1 MEKIAIIGL
10 SCLFPDAQNPEE
22 FWRNLIGQKDSKSL
36 ATAEDLG
43 VDPAYFYDQDKSKA
57 DRTYSLMGGYI
68 RDFQFNADEYAL
80 PSELIASLD
89 PICKGSLYVAK
100 QALESSSYFGNAEVL
115 AKCGVILGNLSFPT
129 KFSNQ
134 LFAPIYQ
141 QTIEPALRELVQQES
156 LQLQALPTMAQAS
169 PYNAMTSS
177 LPSAVVAQAL
187 SLASINFSLDA
198 ACSSSLY
205 AVNLASHYL
214 RSHQADLMLAG
225 AVSYSDP
232 LFIRML
238 FSGVQAYP
246 SNGISSPLDKSS
258 RGLTPADGVGML
270 VLKRYSDALRDGDRI
285 YATVCGTGLSN
296 DGRGKHLLSPNQQ
309 GQVLAFER
317 AYNQAGITP
326 QDIDYLECH
335 ATGTLLGDST
345 ELSSID
351 AFFGKYQASPLV
363 GSVKSNVGHLLTAAG
378 VVGMIK
384 IILSM
389 SKGVIAPTINLNEPM
404 SSPKQVISP
413 EQIVRASTPW
423 PNKDSPKR
431 AAISAFGF
439 GGTNAHLIL
448 EQPKPPQAMPDIWAE
463 DSEPVATAKMAI
475 VGMDALF
482 GACDGLE
489 AFDRSI
495 YEGKQHFIPL
505 PPKRW
510 QGIEQQEQL
519 LKDYGFEDSQAPLG
533 AYIQDF
539 EIDTLRFKIP
549 PNEVEKLNPQQLLTI
564 KVADR
569 ALQDAKLEEGG
580 NVAVIIAMETDPAI
594 HQLQERWHLPWQIEQ
609 GLTKESLSLPD
620 EQLSQLQTI
629 LKDSIHHQAGTS
641 EYVGY
646 VGNIIA
652 SRISSVWNFNGPAF
666 TLSAGENSVF
676 KALEVAQMLISSG
689 AVEAVVIGAVD
700 LAGSPEN
707 ILLRN
712 QLAKINTGVHTLSF
726 DEKANGWMPGE
737 GAGVVVL
744 KSIDAARQEQN
755 RIYAVIDAISLVQST
770 QAQTKVSTLN
780 NFPALPNSEAVKT
793 ACQQACQ
800 LAGIQ
805 PTDINYLE
813 VFGSGIPQED
823 KSEIEGLIEAYRTSS
838 SDLSCAIGSVKANIG
853 HTYVA
858 SGMASLIKTALCL
871 YHRYI
876 PPVPQWSSP
885 KMPEVWQGS
894 PFYVDTAA
902 KGWCLASEATKRIAA
917 INGLGIDGTYAHLI
931 LSEELNQ
938 AERSNNYLQQMPFYL
953 FPIAADESAALLEQL
968 STLEK
973 TIADCDSLP
982 IAASETFAVFQQQ
995 REATYKLAILGKDK
1009 VSLER
1014 EIKRAFQGVPKA
1026 FEQGKDWQTP
1036 GGSYFTAKPVG
1047 KDGKIAFVYP
1057 GAFNA
1062 YLGIA
1067 RDLFRLFPKLFD
1079 DSVAQGTD
1087 SSLTRLE
1094 RLFCPRSL
1102 HKFSRRELEVLEQ
1115 ELLDN
1120 GLGMLEAG
1128 VGLSG
1133 LLTTVM
1139 SDYFQVQADCTFGY
1153 SLGEI
1158 SMICAQGVWA
1168 SFHEVGTA
1176 LNSSPLFCS
1185 RLSGSKDTVREYWGL
1200 SQDDDSQSADFWSTY
1215 VLMAPAEE
1223 VRECVQGE
1231 KHVYLTHV
1239 NTPTEVVIA
1248 GDKQACQ
1255 RVKQTLKCEGFSL
1268 PLDHVLHCEAMA
1280 SEYGEIVKINTL
1292 PIQNTPETVFY
1303 SAADYQPVKLESK
1316 SIGHNI
1322 GKALCQQLDFPRLI
1336 NRVYEDGV
1344 RIFIEAGA
1352 GGTCSRWI
1360 DVNLKDKE
1368 HLSVTLDKRGAD
1380 EHGCLLRGLARLLS
1394 HGVALDLS
1402 LLYCQLPAATTHQK
1416 SIVKTITLGGEWIQ
1430 AKILRESNKEIFK
1443 NRVFQVLTQEDKAQQ
1458 LLSNS
1463 SEFEVIEETR
1473 NKEQETGNDETGT
1486 PTSTDYRIEAE
1497 YSNLYSLSVPPKQT
1511 IIEQEKPSTFCPL
1524 PLTFSSKNATL
1535 GEDYVDE
1542 LCSNSAS
1549 SENQVKGEIG
1559 NNFESTINL
1568 QSYPEI
1574 KSKQEDNQQLTIPSE
1589 TASSSVGVI
1598 DTPSLLNPY
1607 YQQLSENNSGLSQTY
1622 SFFLQAQKESLK
1634 QMQKIIQNQITF
1646 SQQLLEQESVI
1657 TNQDDS

>member
-22 FWRNLIGQKDSKSL
+22 FWRNLMGQKDSKSL
-36 ATAEDLG
+36 AMAEDLG

-57 DRTYSLMGGYI
+57 DQTYSLMGGYI
-68 RDFQFNADEYAL
+68 RDFQFNTDEYAL
-80 PSELIASLD
+80 PSELIAGLD

-100 QALESSSYFGNAEVL
+100 QALQSSTYLGNAEVL

-156 LQLQALPTMAQAS
+156 LQLQALPMTAQAS
-169 PYNAMTSS
+169 AYNAMTSS
-177 LPSAVVAQAL
+177 LPSAIVAQAL
-187 SLASINFSLDA
+187 SLAGINFSLDA

-205 AVNLASHYL
+205 AVDLASHYL

-225 AVSYSDP
+225 AISYSDP

-285 YATVCGTGLSN
+285 YATICCTGLSN

-309 GQVLAFER
+309 GQTLAFER
-317 AYNQAGITP
+317 AYTQAGITP

-404 SSPKQVISP
+404 SSPNQVISP
-413 EQIVRASTPW
+413 EQIVIAATPW

-448 EQPKPPQAMPDIWAE
+448 EQPNQPQAMPDIWAE
-463 DSEPVATAKMAI
+463 DSEPMATTKMAI

-482 GACDGLE
+482 GSCDGLD

-510 QGIEQQEQL
+510 KGIEQQEKL
-519 LKDYGFEDSQAPLG
+519 LKNYGFEDSQAPLG

-689 AVEAVVIGAVD
+689 AVEAVVVGAVD
-700 LAGSPEN
+700 LAGGPEN

-712 QLAKINTGVHTLSF
+712 QLAKINTGAQTLSF

-737 GAGVVVL
+737 GAGAVVL
-744 KSIDAARQEQN
+744 KPLEAAKQEQN
-755 RIYAVIDAISLVQST
+755 RIYAVIDAISLLQST
-770 QAQTKVSTLN
+770 QAQAKVSTLN
-780 NFPALPNSEAVKT
+780 NFPALPNSEAVKK
-793 ACQQACQ
+793 ACQQAYQ

-805 PTDINYLE
+805 PKDINYLE

-823 KSEIEGLIEAYRTSS
+823 KSEIEGLVEAYRSS
-838 SDLSCAIGSVKANIG
+838 DTDLSCAIGSVKANIG

-876 PPVPQWSSP
+876 PPVPKWSSP
-885 KMPEVWQGS
+885 KLPEVWQGS

-902 KGWCLASEATKRIAA
+902 KGWCLASEATKRVAA
-917 INGLGIDGTYAHLI
+917 INGLGVDGTYAHLI
-931 LSEELNQ
+931 LSEELSQ
-938 AERSNNYLQQMPFYL
+938 TERSSNYLQQMPFYL
-953 FPIAADESAALLEQL
+953 FPIAADESSSLLEQL

-973 TIADCDSLP
+973 TITDCDSLP
-982 IAASETFAVFQQQ
+982 IAASETFAAFQQQ
-995 REATYKLAILGKDK
+995 RQATYKLAILGKDK
-1009 VSLER
+1009 VSLGR
-1014 EIKRAFQGVPKA
+1014 EIKRAFQGIPKA

-1079 DSVAQGTD
+1079 DSAAQSAD
-1087 SSLTRLE
+1087 RPLTKLE

-1102 HKFSRRELEVLEQ
+1102 HKFSRRELEALEQ

-1133 LLTTVM
+1133 FLTTVM
-1139 SDYFQVQADCTFGY
+1139 RDYFQVQADCTFGY

-1176 LNSSPLFCS
+1176 LNSSPLFGS
-1185 RLSGSKDTVREYWGL
+1185 RLSGSKDAVREYWGL
-1200 SQDDDSQSADFWSTY
+1200 SQEQDSRSPDFWSTY

-1223 VRECVQGE
+1223 VRECVQRE
-1231 KHVYLTHV
+1231 ERVYLTHV

-1268 PLDHVLHCEAMA
+1268 PLDHVLHCEAMR
-1280 SEYGEIVKINTL
+1280 SEYDEIVKINTL

-1336 NRVYEDGV
+1336 NQVYEDGA

-1360 DVNLKDKE
+1360 DANLKDKE
-1368 HLSVTLDKRGAD
+1368 HLTVTLDKRGAD
-1380 EHGCLLRGLARLLS
+1380 EHGCLLRALARLLC

-1402 LLYCQLPAATTHQK
+1402 LLYCQLPAASTRQK
-1416 SIVKTITLGGEWIQ
+1416 SIVKTITLGGEQIQ
-1430 AKILRESNKEIFK
+1430 AKILSESNKAIFK
-1443 NRVFQVLTQEDKAQQ
+1443 DVVFQALSQEDKAQQ
-1458 LLSNS
+1458 FLGNGNES
-1463 SEFEVIEETR
+1463 EVIEATGNR
-1473 NKEQETGNDETGT
+1473 EQGIGNNETGITIL
-1486 PTSTDYRIEAE
+1486 TDYGIEVGD
-1497 YSNLYSLSVPPKQT
+1497 SNAYSLSLPPKQAA
-1511 IIEQEKPSTFCPL
+1511 IGHEKDSA
-1524 PLTFSSKNATL
+1524 LTLEPPAFSVENPTDDKNS
-1535 GEDYVDE
+1535 VDE
-1542 LCSNSAS
+1542 LYSNSAPA
-1549 SENQVKGEIG
+1549 EIPVKGDIS
-1559 NNFESTINL
+1559 NNLEPAINL

-1574 KSKQEDNQQLTIPSE
+1574 KSKQEDHQQLTIPKA
-1589 TASSSVGVI
+1589 TISSSVGAI
-1598 DTPSLLNPY
+1598 DSPSLLNPY
-1607 YQQLSENNSGLSQTY
+1607 YQQLSEKNSGLSQTY
-1622 SFFLQAQKESLK
+1622 NAFLQARKESLK
-1634 QMQKIIQNQITF
+1634 QMQEIIQSQINF
-1646 SQQLLEQESVI
+1646 SQQLLEKESVVP
-1657 TNQDDS
+1657 NRDNS

>member
-1 MEKIAIIGL
+1 MERIAIIGL

-22 FWRNLIGQKDSKSL
+22 FWRNLMGEKDSKSL

-43 VDPAYFYDQDKSKA
+43 VNPAYFYNQDKSKA
-57 DRTYSLMGGYI
+57 DQTYSLMGGYI
-68 RDFQFNADEYAL
+68 RDFKFNAGEYAL
-80 PSELIASLD
+80 PSELIAGLD

-100 QALESSSYFGNAEVL
+100 QALENSNYLGNTEVL

-141 QTIEPALRELVQQES
+141 QTIEPALRELVQQEN
-156 LQLQALPTMAQAS
+156 LQLQALPTTAQAS

-187 SLASINFSLDA
+187 SLAGINFSLDA

-205 AVNLASHYL
+205 AVDLASHYL

-225 AVSYSDP
+225 AISYSDP

-246 SNGISSPLDKSS
+246 SNSISSPLDKSS

-285 YATVCGTGLSN
+285 YATICGTGLSN
-296 DGRGKHLLSPNQQ
+296 DGRGKHLLSPNQE

-317 AYNQAGITP
+317 AYNQAGISP
-326 QDIDYLECH
+326 KDIDYLECH

-345 ELSSID
+345 EFSSID
-351 AFFGKYQASPLV
+351 AFFGQHQASPLV

-389 SKGVIAPTINLNEPM
+389 SKGVIAPTINLNEPI
-404 SSPKQVISP
+404 SSPNQVISP
-413 EQIVRASTPW
+413 EQIVRSAIPW

-448 EQPKPPQAMPDIWAE
+448 EQPSQPQEMPDIWAE
-463 DSEPVATAKMAI
+463 VSEPVATAKMAI

-482 GACDGLE
+482 GSCDNLD
-489 AFDRSI
+489 AFERSI

-510 QGIEQQEQL
+510 KGIEQQEQL
-519 LKDYGFEDSQAPLG
+519 LKDYGFEESQAPLG

-564 KVADR
+564 KVVDR

-609 GLTKESLSLPD
+609 GFTKEKLSLSD
-620 EQLSQLQTI
+620 QQLSQLQNI
-629 LKDSIHHQAGTS
+629 VKDSIHHQAGTS

-652 SRISSVWNFNGPAF
+652 SRISSLWNFNGPAF

-676 KALEVAQMLISSG
+676 KALEVAQMLISAG

-700 LAGSPEN
+700 LAGGPEN

-712 QLAKINTGVHTLSF
+712 KIAKINTGAQTLSY

-737 GAGVVVL
+737 GAGAVVL
-744 KSIDAARQEQN
+744 KPLETAKHEKN
-755 RIYAVIDAISLVQST
+755 RIYAVIDAISLVQES
-770 QAQTKVSTLN
+770 QGKAKDEHGSSLSN
-780 NFPALPNSEAVKT
+780 LKDFPALPNSEAVKK
-793 ACQQACQ
+793 ACQQAYQ

-805 PTDINYLE
+805 TKDIHYLE

-823 KSEIEGLIEAYRTSS
+823 ESEIEGLIGAYRRSD

-876 PPVPQWSSP
+876 PPVPKWSSP

-894 PFYVDTAA
+894 PFYVDTEA
-902 KGWCLASEATKRIAA
+902 KGWCLAAETPKRVAA

-938 AERSNNYLQQMPFYL
+938 TERSSNYLQQMPFYL
-953 FPIAADESAALLEQL
+953 FPIAADESSTLLEQL
-968 STLEK
+968 TTLEK
-973 TIADCDSLP
+973 TIANCDSLP
-982 IAASETFAVFQQQ
+982 IAASETFAAFQKQ
-995 REATYKLAILGKDK
+995 RQANYKLAILGKDK
-1009 VSLER
+1009 VRLAR
-1014 EIKRAFQGVPKA
+1014 EIKRAFQGIPKA
-1026 FEQGKDWQTP
+1026 FKEGKDWQTP
-1036 GGSYFTAKPVG
+1036 AGSYFTAKPIG
-1047 KDGKIAFVYP
+1047 KDSKIAFVYP

-1067 RDLFRLFPKLFD
+1067 RHLFRLFPKIFD
-1079 DSVAQGTD
+1079 DSTAQSTD
-1087 SSLTRLE
+1087 TTLKKLE
-1094 RLFCPRSL
+1094 GLFCPRRL
-1102 HKFSRRELEVLEQ
+1102 HKFSSRELEVLEQ

-1128 VGLSG
+1128 VGVSG
-1133 LLTTVM
+1133 FLTTVM
-1139 SDYFQVQADCTFGY
+1139 RDYFQVEADCTFGY

-1158 SMICAQGVWA
+1158 SMICAQRVWA
-1168 SFHEVGTA
+1168 SFNEVGAA
-1176 LNSSPLFCS
+1176 LNSSPLFGS
-1185 RLSGSKDTVREYWGL
+1185 RLSGSKEAVREYWGL
-1200 SQDDDSQSADFWSTY
+1200 SQNQDSQSAYFWSTY

-1223 VRECVQGE
+1223 VRECVQRE
-1231 KHVYLTHV
+1231 ERVYLTHV

-1268 PLDHVLHCEAMA
+1268 PLDHVLHCEAMR
-1280 SEYGEIVKINTL
+1280 SEYDEIVKINTL

-1360 DVNLKDKE
+1360 DANLKGKE
-1368 HLSVTLDKRGAD
+1368 HLTVTLNKRGAD
-1380 EHGCLLRGLARLLS
+1380 DHSCLLRALARLLC
-1394 HGVALDLS
+1394 HGVNLDLS
-1402 LLYCQLPAATTHQK
+1402 LLYCQLPEASTPQK
-1416 SIVKTITLGGEWIQ
+1416 SIVKTITLGAEPIQ
-1430 AKILRESNKEIFK
+1430 AKILSQSNKEICK
-1443 NRVFQVLTQEDKAQQ
+1443 DIVFQALPQED
-1458 LLSNS
+1458 
-1463 SEFEVIEETR
+1463 
-1473 NKEQETGNDETGT
+1473 NK
-1486 PTSTDYRIEAE
+1486 SFA
-1497 YSNLYSLSVPPKQT
+1497 S
-1511 IIEQEKPSTFCPL
+1511 CPL
-1524 PLTFSSKNATL
+1524 PAIFAVENLTDGKN
-1535 GEDYVDE
+1535 YVDE
-1542 LCSNSAS
+1542 LCLNYGSEKNQLKGDISNN
-1549 SENQVKGEIG
+1549 SETK
-1559 NNFESTINL
+1559 INL

-1574 KSKQEDNQQLTIPSE
+1574 KNKQEDNQQPTISD
-1589 TASSSVGVI
+1589 AI
-1598 DTPSLLNPY
+1598 DPPSLLKPH
-1607 YQQLSENNSGLSQTY
+1607 YQQLSNKNSGVSQTY
-1622 SFFLQAQKESLK
+1622 TVFLEVRKESLR
-1634 QMQKIIQNQITF
+1634 QIQEIIQTQIDF
-1646 SQQLLEQESVI
+1646 SQQLLEQGAVVS
-1657 TNQDDS
+1657 NQDNS